1 MNKIY
6 IKIFLI
12 VATVLSLM
20 SLAIPVLPP
29 VPYDYVNLN
38 LPAHFTNP
46 TFDINFWDN
55 TPGNNPLTDNGA
67 TLGRVLFYDKVLSQ
81 NDSISCGSCH
91 KQEFSFSDTSV
102 RSLGFRGGL
111 TRRNTMTITNA
122 RWHFG
127 GAMFWDHRASSMEDA
142 VLMPIQ
148 DSVEMGL
155 SVTQLVQKVEQQPY
169 YAALFTNAFG
179 DSVVTTSR
187 IAMAL
192 SQFIRSIVSHTSK
205 YDIGRAQVNVR
216 EDPFPNFSNSENQG
230 KTIFFT
236 TNLNGGGDC
245 SICHTAEAFVNTP
258 SAVTCN
264 GLDLVSTT
272 DLGLYEATGMQS
284 DIGRFKVSSLRN
296 IELTAPYMHDGR
308 FASLEEVVEFYST
321 GIQLHMNLA
330 PGLIDTI
337 GGTPVARQFNFSQSQ
352 KNDLVNFLKTLTD
365 HTMTTE
371 IKWSDPFS
379 ISPTEVYPEISSR
392 EISLFPN
399 PANNF
404 VYIYSDKV
412 FRDKIVDLEI
422 LNSSGARIY
431 FQKIFLTAKYRID
444 ISTFT
449 RGIYFIRLELADN
462 SSVTKKFIKE

>member
-6 IKIFLI
+6 IKVFFMLAII
-12 VATVLSLM
+12 LSLM

-46 TFDINFWDN
+46 NFDITFWDN
-55 TPGNNPLTDNGA
+55 TPANNPLTDDGA

-91 KQEFSFSDTSV
+91 KQEFSFSDTSM
-102 RSLGFRGGL
+102 RSQGFHGGL

-127 GAMFWDHRASSMEDA
+127 GEMFWDHRASSMEDA

-155 SVTQLVQKVEQQPY
+155 SLTQLVQKVEQQPY

-179 DSVVTTSR
+179 DSSVTTSR

-192 SQFIRSIVSHTSK
+192 SQFIRSIVSHTSQ

-230 KTIFFT
+230 KAIFFNT
-236 TNLNGGGDC
+236 QLNGGGDC

-258 SAVTCN
+258 AAVTCN

-272 DLGLYEATGMQS
+272 DLGLYETTGMQS
-284 DIGRFKVSSLRN
+284 DIGRFKVPSLRN

-308 FASLEEVVEFYST
+308 FASLEEVVDFYST

-337 GGTPVARQFNFSQSQ
+337 GGTPVARQFNFSQTQ

-379 ISPTEVYPEISSR
+379 ISPTELNPEFSSP

-404 VYIYSDKV
+404 VYIYPDKV
-412 FRDKIVDLEI
+412 FQDKIVDLEI

-431 FQKIFLTAKYRID
+431 FQKIFFNGKYRMD
-444 ISTFT
+444 ISTYDP
-449 RGIYFIRLELADN
+449 GIYFINLSLGGRSKTLKL
-462 SSVTKKFIKE
+462 VKTL